1 MKADSSG
8 VAWVGVGF
16 GGNTMTD
23 TDMVLG
29 NMNGSTAEA
38 TDSWSTGHGAPGA
51 DTTAN
56 ISNITGNKTGDV
68 LTISFDRP
76 LDTNDSTQDYV
87 IPLDTQFDVVW
98 AYGNTVN
105 SKHSTFGSA
114 QITVATPAAISAV
127 SDSGFTLS
135 YTVKS
140 DNTEIS
146 WNVTAP
152 TTGWLSLAF
161 GSSGLDIIY
170 GYVNGGTTTVK
181 DANLGSPNPVDDTTQ
196 NFVGTPTG
204 SESGGNTTISFVRA
218 IDTGDATDDV
228 VLSLNQDFVITYR
241 YSSDNSD
248 TVDYTNASTKK
259 VNFKIHSNPNVT
271 GTTQLFSTT
280 GFTASYK
287 LNNDWTGVTWVITST
302 GTWAGLGFGTTNM
315 TNADMAYGTI
325 KDGAPVVK
333 DTKANATDVPVD
345 DAINNFT
352 NVKGTALSDG
362 TIVLVF
368 DRLFD
373 TGDTTGDFV
382 IPVGSAFD
390 IAWAFGDTF
399 GSQHNNSDRGTASV
413 TITTPP
419 LVSAISDSGFTLSYT
434 IKSDNTEVTW
444 TVTAPTTG
452 WLSLAFGNDGS
463 DIIYGSVSGST
474 VTVKDAKSGSPN
486 PVDDG
491 TQNIVGTPTGSESG
505 GNTTITFVRAL
516 STGDSTDDVIIPLDQ
531 PVKITYKYSSD
542 NSDTVDYTN
551 ATTNTTYF
559 RIYSNLDTTGMTT
572 LITETG
578 YTASYKV
585 NSAATGATWVITS
598 TGTWAGLGFG
608 ATTMTNADMAYGT
621 ITDGAPVIKD
631 TKATGHDVP
640 ADDATNNFTNIKGTS
655 LTGGGIVLAFDRL
668 FDTGDATGDYII
680 PVNVAFDALWAFGDT
695 LGTQHSNTNRG
706 TTSVTI
712 TTPDVS
718 AISDNGF
725 TLAYTIKEDN
735 SEITWKVTAPTTGWL
750 SLAFGDNGSD
760 IIYGSVN
767 GSTVTVK
774 DAKSGSPNPVDD
786 ATENIVGTP
795 TGSESGGNTTLTF
808 VRKVDTGDSTD
819 DVVLPLDASFKLTYM
834 YSSNNSDTVDYNN
847 ANKKIVNFKI
857 YSNPNISGTTE
868 LLSKAGFTLSYK
880 LSSDSQSATW
890 VIKSTGKWA
899 GVGFGATSM
908 SSADVAYGT
917 ITDGVPVVKDT
928 KTSGHKVPADDTT
941 NNITNVLGTNTD
953 SGIVLQFDRKLNTGD
968 SEDFVIPLDTSF
980 DIIWAFG
987 DTFGSA
993 HGDTNAD
1000 RGTASIEIEGP
1011 EDKEI
1016 VRSEGTKALG
1026 ANHSIAWK
1034 VYENDTIKLTYTAPT
1049 AGWIGIGFGS
1059 STSMAGADF
1068 YYVKDNALVDANGT
1082 SNGAPAVDATQH
1094 GSDFSV
1100 STTNNVTTMSFTRA
1114 LNTGDNDDYA
1124 FVPGN
1129 SIPALWAYGETTT
1142 FGNHGS
1148 TNRGFTTFTLV
1159 EKAYTAGTATFPN
1172 GAPTG
1177 LGLKFRGYDPDGNDD
1192 DVIVFEFTA
1201 PTTGWLGIG
1210 FGVSETMIG
1219 GDILYYGKPTSSD
1232 PLQLVDM
1239 KATANSAPTKDSV
1252 QDGKLLK
1259 YTPGTNTS
1267 TLKFA
1272 RKFNTGDA
1280 DDYTIQKTGDLNVIW
1295 AYGTESAFGYH
1306 GTDKRGTV
1314 TLAIN
1319 AQDGTNPS
1327 SSSTYL
1333 FLPYVLVFLLP
1344 ILSTFFP

>member
-1 MKADSSG
+1 
-8 VAWVGVGF
+8 
-16 GGNTMTD
+16 
-23 TDMVLG
+23 
-29 NMNGSTAEA
+29 
-38 TDSWSTGHGAPGA
+38 
-51 DTTAN
+51 
-56 ISNITGNKTGDV
+56 
-68 LTISFDRP
+68 
-76 LDTNDSTQDYV
+76 
-87 IPLDTQFDVVW
+87 
-98 AYGNTVN
+98 
-105 SKHSTFGSA
+105 
-114 QITVATPAAISAV
+114 
-127 SDSGFTLS
+127 
-135 YTVKS
+135 
-140 DNTEIS
+140 
-146 WNVTAP
+146 
-152 TTGWLSLAF
+152 
-161 GSSGLDIIY
+161 
-170 GYVNGGTTTVK
+170 
-181 DANLGSPNPVDDTTQ
+181 
-196 NFVGTPTG
+196 
-204 SESGGNTTISFVRA
+204 
-218 IDTGDATDDV
+218 
-228 VLSLNQDFVITYR
+228 
-241 YSSDNSD
+241 
-248 TVDYTNASTKK
+248 
-259 VNFKIHSNPNVT
+259 
-271 GTTQLFSTT
+271 
-280 GFTASYK
+280 
-287 LNNDWTGVTWVITST
+287 
-302 GTWAGLGFGTTNM
+302 
-315 TNADMAYGTI
+315 
-325 KDGAPVVK
+325 
-333 DTKANATDVPVD
+333 
-345 DAINNFT
+345 
-352 NVKGTALSDG
+352 
-362 TIVLVF
+362 
-368 DRLFD
+368 
-373 TGDTTGDFV
+373 
-382 IPVGSAFD
+382 
-390 IAWAFGDTF
+390 
-399 GSQHNNSDRGTASV
+399 
-413 TITTPP
+413 
-419 LVSAISDSGFTLSYT
+419 
-434 IKSDNTEVTW
+434 
-444 TVTAPTTG
+444 
-452 WLSLAFGNDGS
+452 
-463 DIIYGSVSGST
+463 
-474 VTVKDAKSGSPN
+474 
-486 PVDDG
+486 
-491 TQNIVGTPTGSESG
+491 
-505 GNTTITFVRAL
+505 
-516 STGDSTDDVIIPLDQ
+516 
-531 PVKITYKYSSD
+531 
-542 NSDTVDYTN
+542 
-551 ATTNTTYF
+551 
-559 RIYSNLDTTGMTT
+559 
-572 LITETG
+572 
-578 YTASYKV
+578 
-585 NSAATGATWVITS
+585 
-598 TGTWAGLGFG
+598 
-608 ATTMTNADMAYGT
+608 MTNADMAYGT

-680 PVNVAFDALWAFGDT
+680 PVNVAFDALWAFGNT
-695 LGTQHSNTNRG
+695 LGTEHTNTNRG
-706 TTSVTI
+706 TMSVTI

-786 ATENIVGTP
+786 ATEKREWRKYYSDVR
-795 TGSESGGNTTLTF
+795 SEG
-808 VRKVDTGDSTD
+808 DTGDSTD
-819 DVVLPLDASFKLTYM
+819 DVVLPLDASL
-834 YSSNNSDTVDYNN
+834 
-847 ANKKIVNFKI
+847 
-857 YSNPNISGTTE
+857 NPNLSGTTE

-968 SEDFVIPLDTSF
+968 SEDFVIPQLDTSF